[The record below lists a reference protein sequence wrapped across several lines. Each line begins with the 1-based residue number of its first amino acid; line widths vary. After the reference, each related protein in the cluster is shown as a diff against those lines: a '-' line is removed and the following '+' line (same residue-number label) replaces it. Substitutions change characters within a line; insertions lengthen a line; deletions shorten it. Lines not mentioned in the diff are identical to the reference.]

1 MNKIGVMILEI
12 KVWTNSQFS
21 VVQQMESEGRIPA
34 DVTNETKRV
43 LSILDGYYGE
53 DRDVEND
60 DGGYVVIFTECVEN
74 DEHVPKILEKYHV
87 RLNDEEFKD
96 DLCACDGVIWTS
108 ALYLVSN
115 DYGITVIYPREDGSK

>member
-1 MNKIGVMILEI
+1 MEI
-12 KVWTNSQFS
+12 KIWTNSQLS
-21 VVQQMESEGRIPA
+21 MIKQMEVEGRIPA

-60 DGGYVVIFTECVEN
+60 DGGYVVIFTECIEDVEGI
-74 DEHVPKILEKYHV
+74 PKILDKYHV
-87 RLNDEEFKD
+87 RLDDEEFKN
-96 DLCACDGVIWTS
+96 DLCACGGVIWTS